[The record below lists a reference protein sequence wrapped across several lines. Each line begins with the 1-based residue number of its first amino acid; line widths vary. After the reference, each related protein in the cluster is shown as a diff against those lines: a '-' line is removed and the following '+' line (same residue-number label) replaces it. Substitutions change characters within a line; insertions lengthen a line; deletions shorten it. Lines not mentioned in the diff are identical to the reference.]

1 MSSVSTLRI
10 ADAWYDELAPASFSA
25 LSTPQR
31 GGIDLTSSQESRL
44 DSVVHRGQ
52 HDCFG
57 IVVFSTV
64 NNYWVK
70 QTSWPWFLA
79 RLSQFPTFRS
89 PCQRD
94 NTLTGGAVI
103 VMTRMK
109 ISLAIGHVPHG
120 RSGNPTGTCYRRNQ
134 TGLDMQAHRLLKASS
149 SSN

>member
-57 IVVFSTV
+57 IVVF
-64 NNYWVK
+64 
-70 QTSWPWFLA
+70 FD
-79 RLSQFPTFRS
+79 SQ
-89 PCQRD
+89 
-94 NTLTGGAVI
+94 
-103 VMTRMK
+103 
-109 ISLAIGHVPHG
+109 
-120 RSGNPTGTCYRRNQ
+120 
-134 TGLDMQAHRLLKASS
+134 
-149 SSN
+149 